1 MSVVLQG
8 APLWLALVL
17 PPNIGLGQNVDND
30 FNVVYYGK
38 KFIMTVKSFTVQT
51 HGAVFFFVTYE

>member
-8 APLWLALVL
+8 APLELAPLL

-38 KFIMTVKSFTVQT
+38 KLIMIVKSFTVQT
-51 HGAVFFFVTYE
+51 LGVVFIFVTYE